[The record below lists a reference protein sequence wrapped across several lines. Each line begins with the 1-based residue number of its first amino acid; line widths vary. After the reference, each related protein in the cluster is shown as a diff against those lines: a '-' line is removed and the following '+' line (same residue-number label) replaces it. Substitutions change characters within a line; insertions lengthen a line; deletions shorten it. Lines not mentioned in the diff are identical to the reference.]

1 MARLRLS
8 LGVVLAGAATAA
20 GWEPFSLWVVQLLGV
35 AAFTTLLKSA
45 GMKASFGLGYLFG
58 LAMLSISIGWIHVL
72 GLPVAIALIAFEA
85 LFFGVLGLGLHLVL
99 KLPGWPVWA
108 ALAWVAVEYCF
119 SHFPLD
125 GFGWTRLG
133 FAAVDSPLAGL
144 YPFIGVAGVSFCAA
158 LVAQIVA
165 WVIAEVLTRPR
176 LSLPRLTVAAVPMAI
191 LMILGTAG
199 RYWSPT
205 VEPERSVTI
214 GYVQGNVDGVG
225 IEAMGR
231 ARSVTNNHLSETIT
245 LMAKARTGQIKMP
258 DFVLW
263 PENSTDIDPLV
274 DPLTKQ
280 VVQTSAELAGEPI
293 LVGAVMSGPGFDER
307 QTSALWW
314 DPEHGVTARYNKRNL
329 VPFGEYIPF
338 RDLLLPRLP
347 ILKLVGAQSVPGTTP
362 GVLDVTLADGR
373 RLAVGDAICFELAYD
388 KSIYETIT
396 AGAQVFVVQS
406 NNATYGGTAQIDQQF
421 AMTRVRAMETR
432 RAITVATTNS
442 VSGAIDEFGQV
453 RQRTDE
459 FTSASNSLT
468 VPVQSAITP
477 AVRLAPILDLGLA
490 LFGAFGLGWAMTR
503 RVRARRPAQS
513 TSATKG

>member
-1 MARLRLS
+1 MTRLRLS
-8 LGVVLAGAATAA
+8 LGAVLAGAATAA
-20 GWEPFSLWVVQLLGV
+20 GWEPFSLWVIQLLGL
-35 AAFTTLLKSA
+35 AAFTTLVRRTSP
-45 GMKASFGLGYLFG
+45 KAAFGLGYLFG
-58 LAMLSISIGWIHVL
+58 LAMLSISIGWAHVL

-85 LFFGVLGLGLHLVL
+85 LFFAVLGLALHLVAR
-99 KLPGWPVWA
+99 LPGWPVWA
-108 ALAWVAVEYCF
+108 ALAWVAVEFGF
-119 SHFPLD
+119 SHFPLG

-158 LVAQIVA
+158 LMAQIVA
-165 WVIAEVLTRPR
+165 WVIAEIVTRNA
-176 LSLPRLTVAAVPMAI
+176 LSLPRLTVAAVPLAV
-191 LMILGTAG
+191 LMVLGTAG

-245 LMAKARTGQIKMP
+245 LLAKARTGQINTP

-263 PENSTDIDPLV
+263 PENSTDIDPLL
-274 DPLTKQ
+274 DPITKQ
-280 VVQTSAELAGEPI
+280 VVQTAVDLADRPV
-293 LVGAVMSGPGFDER
+293 LVGAVMAGPGTDER

-314 DPEHGVTARYNKRNL
+314 DPDQGVTARYNKRNL

-338 RDLLLPRLP
+338 RDFLLPKIP
-347 ILKLVGAQSVPGTTP
+347 ILKLVGAQSIPGTTP
-362 GVLDVTLADGR
+362 GVLNVTLSDGR
-373 RLAVGDAICFELAYD
+373 PLAVGDAICFELAYD
-388 KSIYETIT
+388 DTIYEAIT
-396 AGAQVFVVQS
+396 AGAEVFVVQS

-421 AMTRVRAMETR
+421 VITRARAMETR

-468 VPVQSAITP
+468 VPVQSGITP
-477 AVRLAPILDLGLA
+477 AVRIASTLDLA
-490 LFGAFGLGWAMTR
+490 LTLLGVFGLGWALVR
-503 RVRARRPAQS
+503 RFRALRASPDRLS
-513 TSATKG
+513 